1 MSSNSN
7 NPVNDEER
15 GRPNTGAAR
24 SPTKVFRLRNS
35 AEGWYYGGPHNIY
48 PSERGVRHG
57 IKILTGLPYHP
68 VKLEDLMVECF
79 VLAGG
84 SAKSAKEFLSERA

>member
-1 MSSNSN
+1 MSSSSN
-7 NPVNDEER
+7 NHVNDEER
-15 GRPNTGAAR
+15 ARPNTGAGR

-35 AEGWYYGGPHNIY
+35 AEGWYYGGPMNIY

-57 IKILTGLPYHP
+57 IKILTGLPIHP
-68 VKLEDLMVECF
+68 VKLEDMEVECF

-84 SAKSAKEFLSERA
+84 SSKSAKEFLRDG